1 MNQVDVTRG
10 NCVPLIRLPFGPQHP
25 ALDLESIHFTFEVD
39 GERVV
44 SVKPRLGYMH
54 RGIEKLAETRTY
66 QQNIHLVERICGI
79 CSQAHA
85 ICFAQAVE
93 EIADIQIPDRARYLR
108 TIIAELERIQNHFLW
123 LGVAAHEIGFQ
134 TLFMYTWRD
143 RELVL
148 DVVEAMT
155 GKRVNYGIN
164 TIGGLRRDITP
175 DHCDLLQKTL
185 DQLEAR
191 SSYYKKICTTE
202 PTILKRTV
210 DVGVLSK
217 TQALKLGAVG
227 PTVRA
232 SGVANDIRKDDPY
245 AAYEEIPFNVIT
257 SNGCD
262 VASRLY
268 VRLDEL
274 FESIH
279 IIRYSLAHL
288 PDGKIHVQAPRLIPT
303 GDAVSRVE
311 APRGED
317 FHYVRANGSNKPAR
331 LKVRAPTLANMLP
344 LCNMFTGMNIADI
357 PVVIAGID
365 PCIAC
370 AERVTIHN
378 ISTDTTRIVTREE
391 LKHFSQRRARD

>member
-1 MNQVDVTRG
+1 MT
-10 NCVPLIRLPFGPQHP
+10 LIRLPFGPQHP
-25 ALDLESIHFTFEVD
+25 ALDLESIHFTFDVD

-54 RGIEKLAETRTY
+54 RGIEKLAETKTY

-93 EIADIQIPDRARYLR
+93 EIAEIEIPARARYLR
-108 TIIAELERIQNHFLW
+108 TVIAELERIQNHFLW

-164 TIGGLRRDITP
+164 TIGGLRRDLLP
-175 DHCDLLQKTL
+175 QHHELLQKTL
-185 DQLEAR
+185 DRLETR
-191 SSYYKKICTTE
+191 SVYYKKICTKE

-210 DVGVLSK
+210 DVGILSQ
-217 TQALKLGAVG
+217 TQAITLGAVG

-232 SGVANDIRKDDPY
+232 SGVVNDVRKDDPY
-245 AAYEEIPFNVIT
+245 AAYDEIPFNVIT
-257 SNGCD
+257 FDGCD

-274 FESIH
+274 FESIN
-279 IIRYSLAHL
+279 IIRYALAHL
-288 PDGKIHVQAPRLIPT
+288 PGGKILVSAPRTIPE
-303 GDAVSRVE
+303 GDAISRVE

-317 FHYVRANGSNKPAR
+317 FHYVRADGTNKLAR
-331 LKVRAPTLANMLP
+331 LKVRAPTLANILS
-344 LCNMFTGMNIADI
+344 LCNMFKGMNIADI
-357 PVVIAGID
+357 PIIIAGID

-378 ISTDTTRIVTREE
+378 ISTNTTQVIPRGD
-391 LKHFSQRRARD
+391 LKHNIS

>member
-1 MNQVDVTRG
+1 MKQVKVTSG
-10 NCVPLIRLPFGPQHP
+10 NSVPLIRLPFGPQHP

-93 EIADIQIPDRARYLR
+93 EIAEINIPARARYLR

-164 TIGGLRRDITP
+164 TIGGLRRDLLP
-175 DHCDLLQKTL
+175 QHHKLLQKTL
-185 DQLEAR
+185 DRLETR

-202 PTILKRTV
+202 PTILKRTI
-210 DVGVLSK
+210 DVGVLPK
-217 TQALKLGAVG
+217 TQAITLGAVG

-232 SGVANDIRKDDPY
+232 SGVANDIRRDDPY
-245 AAYEEIPFNVIT
+245 AAYDEIPFNVIT
-257 SNGCD
+257 SDGCD
-262 VASRLY
+262 VASRLS

-279 IIRYSLAHL
+279 IIRYALVHL
-288 PDGKIHVQAPRLIPT
+288 PLGKILAPAPRTIPK
-303 GDAVSRVE
+303 GDAISRVE

-317 FHYVRANGSNKPAR
+317 FHYVRANGTNKPAR
-331 LKVRAPTLANMLP
+331 LKVRAPTLANILP

-370 AERVTIHN
+370 AERVTLHN
-378 ISTDTTRIVTREE
+378 ISTDSIHVVPREE
-391 LKHFSQRRARD
+391 LKTSAQNDH

>member
-1 MNQVDVTRG
+1 
-10 NCVPLIRLPFGPQHP
+10 
-25 ALDLESIHFTFEVD
+25 
-39 GERVV
+39 
-44 SVKPRLGYMH
+44 MH
-54 RGIEKLAETRTY
+54 RGVEKLAETRTY

-93 EIADIQIPDRARYLR
+93 EIAEIEIPARARYLR

-148 DVVEAMT
+148 DLVEAMT

-164 TIGGLRRDITP
+164 TIGGLRRDLQP
-175 DHCDLLQKTL
+175 QHQELLQKTL
-185 DQLEAR
+185 NRLETR
-191 SSYYKKICTTE
+191 STYYKKICKTE

-210 DVGVLSK
+210 DIGILPQ
-217 TQALKLGAVG
+217 TQAIALGAVG

-245 AAYEEIPFNVIT
+245 AAYDEIPFNVIT
-257 SNGCD
+257 SDGCD

-274 FESIH
+274 FESIN
-279 IIRYSLAHL
+279 IIRYALTHL
-288 PDGKIHVQAPRLIPT
+288 PRGKIVEPAPRAIPD
-303 GDAVSRVE
+303 GDAISRVE

-317 FHYVRANGSNKPAR
+317 FHYVRANGTNKPAR
-331 LKVRAPTLANMLP
+331 LKVRAPTLANLLP

-370 AERVTIHN
+370 AERVTLHNRSTNTIHVL
-378 ISTDTTRIVTREE
+378 SREE
-391 LKHFSQRRARD
+391 LKHHSS

>member
-1 MNQVDVTRG
+1 MT
-10 NCVPLIRLPFGPQHP
+10 LIRLPVGPQHP

-44 SVKPRLGYMH
+44 SVTPRLGYMH
-54 RGIEKLAETRTY
+54 RGIEKLAENRTY

-93 EIADIQIPDRARYLR
+93 EIAEIEVPDRARYLR

-164 TIGGLRRDITP
+164 TIGGLKRDLLP
-175 DHCDLLQKTL
+175 QHHKLLQKTL
-185 DQLEAR
+185 DQLETR
-191 SSYYKKICTTE
+191 SAYYKKICTTE

-210 DVGVLSK
+210 DIGILPQ
-217 TQALKLGAVG
+217 TQALALGAVG
-227 PTVRA
+227 PTARA
-232 SGVANDIRKDDPY
+232 SSVAHDVRRDDPY
-245 AAYEEIPFNVIT
+245 AAYDEIPFTVIT
-257 SNGCD
+257 SDGCD

-274 FESIH
+274 FESIN
-279 IIRYSLAHL
+279 IIRYALAHL
-288 PDGKIHVQAPRLIPT
+288 PGGKILVPAPRVIPD
-303 GDAVSRVE
+303 GDAISRVE

-317 FHYVRANGSNKPAR
+317 FHYVRANGTTKPAR
-331 LKVRAPTLANMLP
+331 LKVRAPTLANILP

-370 AERVTIHN
+370 AERVTLHN
-378 ISTDTTRIVTREE
+378 ISTKTTQMVSREA
-391 LKHFSQRRARD
+391 LKHIAPRP

>member
-1 MNQVDVTRG
+1 MKQVDVTSG
-10 NCVPLIRLPFGPQHP
+10 NSVPLIRLPFGPQHP

-39 GERVV
+39 GERVI

-93 EIADIQIPDRARYLR
+93 EIAEINIPARARYLR

-164 TIGGLRRDITP
+164 TIGGLRRDLLP
-175 DHCDLLQKTL
+175 QHHKLLQKTL
-185 DQLEAR
+185 DRLETR

-202 PTILKRTV
+202 PTILKRTI
-210 DVGVLSK
+210 DVGVLPK
-217 TQALKLGAVG
+217 TQAITLGAVG

-232 SGVANDIRKDDPY
+232 SGVANDIRRDDPY
-245 AAYEEIPFNVIT
+245 AAYDEIPFNVIT
-257 SNGCD
+257 SDGCD
-262 VASRLY
+262 VASRLT

-279 IIRYSLAHL
+279 IIRYALTHL
-288 PDGKIHVQAPRLIPT
+288 PLGKILAPAPRTIPK
-303 GDAVSRVE
+303 GDAISRVE

-317 FHYVRANGSNKPAR
+317 FHYVRANGTNKPAR
-331 LKVRAPTLANMLP
+331 LKVRAPTLANILP

-370 AERVTIHN
+370 AERVTLHN
-378 ISTDTTRIVTREE
+378 ISTDSIHVVPREE
-391 LKHFSQRRARD
+391 LKTSPQNDH